1 VALGFR
7 ERCASAF
14 ESVSVGDAWTV
25 TRTFSAGDVA
35 TFVGVTGDWNPIHT
49 DEVFCRAT
57 PFEGTVNP
65 GLLTTSLL
73 THIGGLLGWIA
84 TEMTFAFLRPVR
96 VADTI
101 TCRLCITEKNP
112 ETRTMAGVATYHNER
127 GVLVATGSVKG
138 FPSQIRLR
146 PDA

>member
-1 VALGFR
+1 LGFK
-7 ERCASAF
+7 ERCAAAF
-14 ESVSVGDAWTV
+14 ESISVGDAWTFS
-25 TRTFSAGDVA
+25 RTFSAGDVA

-57 PFEGTVNP
+57 PFEGTVIP
-65 GLLTTSLL
+65 GLLTTSML

-84 TEMTFAFLRPVR
+84 TDMTFSFLKPVR
-96 VADTI
+96 ISDTI
-101 TCRLCITEKNP
+101 TCRLSITEKSP
-112 ETRTMAGVATYHNER
+112 EKRTMAGHATFYNDR

-146 PDA
+146 SDA